1 MYNNKGVLI
10 KNSKKYDKVCF
21 LVKDYAVVIDEVQFL
36 DNNIVKVCEQLA
48 NDGIRV
54 IVGGLD
60 MDFRGEPFPII
71 AELLSRAEDVTKLNA
86 ICVKCG
92 ENATRTQ
99 RIINGIPAFFEDPI
113 VIIGAKEAYEPRCR
127 KCHEV
132 PHKNK

>member
-1 MYNNKGVLI
+1 M
-10 KNSKKYDKVCF
+10 KK
-21 LVKDYAVVIDEVQFL
+21 LR
-36 DNNIVKVCEQLA
+36 NIVKVCEQLA

>member
-1 MYNNKGVLI
+1 MQYGCLCYNYI
-10 KNSKKYDKVCF
+10 KEDT
-21 LVKDYAVVIDEVQFL
+21 YAVVIDEVQFL